1 MIHMQPVLEL
11 HLLADFALW
20 PVIDFEPY
28 TFLRLSGGMETAEVG
43 TAVAQIAFTNAVGP
57 EDDASPPPADPYG
70 AFLHALLTS
79 EHPIAAG
86 GLRVHDAD
94 TGVTVLPGC
103 CDGLEEWR
111 EWHRVFDGAGFVGFG
126 HDPSP
131 TAERR
136 GDTVRLT
143 VDAWQE
149 GSPVIDLPV
158 TELRHLLTD
167 AERDLDAFL
176 ALAASWTAHHTPDHA
191 ASVTAALARCLD
203 VRAPGMP

>member
-1 MIHMQPVLEL
+1 MITMQPVLEI
-11 HLLADFALW
+11 HLPDDFALW
-20 PVIDFEPY
+20 PVTDFEPY
-28 TFLRLSGGMETAEVG
+28 TFLRLGGGMEMTEVG
-43 TAVAQIAFTNAVGP
+43 TAVAQIAFTNAVAP
-57 EDDASPPPADPYG
+57 EDDTYPPPSDPYG
-70 AFLHALLTS
+70 AFLHTLLTS
-79 EHPIAAG
+79 EHLVAAG

-149 GSPVIDLPV
+149 DSPAIDLPV

-167 AERDLDAFL
+167 VERDLTAFL
-176 ALAASWTAHHTPDHA
+176 ALATSWTAHHMPAQA
-191 ASVTAALARCLD
+191 ATVTAALARCLD
-203 VRAPGMP
+203 VHAPEMP